1 MECLAEQQKI
11 RHAGRSYSTDS
22 AQQFTIMDDTGM
34 SKQDV
39 TTPTEYPAPP
49 SRDGEIVGEVQPKV
63 HFNLWHSLAMN
74 FSITC
79 TPLAIGSYLSLVIG
93 LGGSPYYIWAFL
105 FGSFFQLILGLAV
118 AGIASS
124 IPHSSAF
131 PYATIPDDTDVSTL
145 QGPAYWVQHLAPP
158 RCAKLFGF
166 IVGWTTTATWWFI
179 AVASDL
185 YLAQLTLGL
194 AMALNTD
201 YVPPQWQYYLVYCA
215 WAVAAFVINLPY
227 IFHVLGP
234 TLIGAFGVINI
245 TAIFILVSLLV
256 RATPKPPA
264 KEVFVDVVNESG
276 WSSNGVVFFLT
287 LLPSVLCV
295 SGFDSITHIT
305 DELDRP
311 TKQVPQVIIGSS
323 IISVITGF
331 AMTMV
336 YSFCITK
343 PKNLL
348 APVGHQPI
356 IQLLFDSCRSNALA
370 TIGTVGVI
378 LSFYIANVS
387 TFTSWSRLYWSLSRE
402 NQFPFSKSTSK
413 LSAADSLPCNAMVV
427 NLVLVLALGAIQ
439 LSSLTALNAIL
450 GGAVVL
456 TTVSYALTL
465 DCALYR
471 GRDYLPSKR
480 WLNLRQFG
488 TPVIYVALVWCLFI
502 SVWLCFPLYLP
513 VTPEYMNWASV
524 VVVGVLVAAT
534 IYWFVRPATYA
545 RSDIEVS

>member
-1 MECLAEQQKI
+1 
-11 RHAGRSYSTDS
+11 
-22 AQQFTIMDDTGM
+22 M
-34 SKQDV
+34 SKQDIM
-39 TTPTEYPAPP
+39 TWTENDTQP
-49 SRDGEIVGEVQPKV
+49 SGDGEIMGEVQPKV

-79 TPLAIGSYLSLVIG
+79 TPLAIGAYLSLVIG

-118 AGIASS
+118 AEIASS
-124 IPHSSAF
+124 IPHSS
-131 PYATIPDDTDVSTL
+131 
-145 QGPAYWVQHLAPP
+145 GPAYWVQHLAPTK
-158 RCAKLFGF
+158 CAKFFGF
-166 IVGWTTTATWWFI
+166 LVGWTTTATWWFI
-179 AVASDL
+179 AIASDL

-194 AMALNTD
+194 AMALNPG
-201 YVPPQWQYYLVYCA
+201 YMPPQWQYYLVYCA
-215 WAVAAFVINLPY
+215 WAVAGFVINLPY
-227 IFHVLGP
+227 IFHALGP
-234 TLIGAFGVINI
+234 TLIAAFGVINV

-264 KEVFVDVVNESG
+264 HEVFVDVVNESG
-276 WSSNGVVFFLT
+276 WSSNGVVFFLA

-295 SGFDSITHIT
+295 SGFDAITHIT

-323 IISVITGF
+323 VISAITGF
-331 AMTMV
+331 VMTIV

-343 PKNLL
+343 PENLL

-370 TIGTVGVI
+370 TIGTIGVI

-402 NQFPFSKSTSK
+402 NQFPFSNWTSK
-413 LSAADSLPCNAMVV
+413 LSATDSLPCNAMVV
-427 NLVLVLALGAIQ
+427 NLFLVLALGAIQ
-439 LSSLTALNAIL
+439 LGSLTALNAIL

-456 TTVSYALTL
+456 GTVSYSLTFG
-465 DCALYR
+465 CALYR
-471 GRDYLPSKR
+471 GRDYLPSQR
-480 WLNLRQFG
+480 WLNLRGFG
-488 TPVIYVALVWCLFI
+488 TPIIYVALIWCLFI

-513 VTPEYMNWASV
+513 VKPAYMNWASV
-524 VVVGVLVAAT
+524 VVVGVLLAAT
-534 IYWFVRPATYA
+534 IDWFVRPSAKSRGAT
-545 RSDIEVS
+545 EVS